1 VAAVIDCTGVM
12 LAGGHSQRFGD
23 ADKALARI
31 DGEPMLARV
40 VDRVGAFAPAV
51 VVSCREDQRARFAEV
66 LGPDVRYVTDPS
78 PDGGPLVG
86 LHAALGDV
94 STAYVAV
101 VACDMPA
108 VDPDFLSVLFDYA
121 SGREGARGDDAGGNG
136 DGQDGAGGSG
146 DGPDGAVPRLREG
159 YRQPTQAVYR
169 TDALGRACADQL
181 AAGSHSLR
189 EALDRLELRVLDPE
203 TVAEHTTWRSLT
215 NVNTREDLA
224 SFRRDST
231 G

>member
-1 VAAVIDCTGVM
+1 VATVTDCTGVV
-12 LAGGHSQRFGD
+12 LAGGYSRRFGD

-40 VDRVGAFAPAV
+40 VDCVGAFAPGV
-51 VVSCREDQRARFAEV
+51 VVNCREDQRARFAEV
-66 LGPDVRYVTDPS
+66 LGPDVRFVTDPT

-86 LHAALGDV
+86 LHAALQAV

-121 SGREGARGDDAGGNG
+121 SGPDRASGDDAGESS
-136 DGQDGAGGSG
+136 DSRDGAGESS

-159 YRQPTQAVYR
+159 HRQPTQAVYQ
-169 TDALGRACADQL
+169 TDALQRACAAQL
-181 AAGSHSLR
+181 SAGSHSLR
-189 EALDRLELRVLDPE
+189 EALDRLDVRVLDPE

-224 SFRRDST
+224 SFRHDSVE
-231 G
+231 